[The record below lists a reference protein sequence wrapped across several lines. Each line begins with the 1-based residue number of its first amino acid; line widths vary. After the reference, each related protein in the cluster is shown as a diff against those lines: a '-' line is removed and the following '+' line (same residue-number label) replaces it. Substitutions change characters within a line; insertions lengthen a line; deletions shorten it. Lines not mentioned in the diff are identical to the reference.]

1 MHVNEKSAK
10 NVLWKSANLLTEH
23 CALHQFLD
31 RYDLNKTNPTSQ
43 KWEKNYIDIFIWCGE
58 IHLYAFFL
66 HIFSKKP
73 FWYQILARETD
84 YRVLHYSHGQ
94 KTHMPCIKVDKT
106 YMSRFIITG
115 LVPLYAYFYILPNY
129 SAFSLKIPTRD
140 LW

>member
-1 MHVNEKSAK
+1 MKNPLKMFCENPQIFWQSTVPYISFLIATIWIKPTLLRKNEK
-10 NVLWKSANLLTEH
+10 
-23 CALHQFLD
+23 
-31 RYDLNKTNPTSQ
+31 
-43 KWEKNYIDIFIWCGE
+43 KNYIDIFIWCGE
-58 IHLYAFFL
+58 IHLYAFFC
-66 HIFSKKP
+66 IFFQKKT